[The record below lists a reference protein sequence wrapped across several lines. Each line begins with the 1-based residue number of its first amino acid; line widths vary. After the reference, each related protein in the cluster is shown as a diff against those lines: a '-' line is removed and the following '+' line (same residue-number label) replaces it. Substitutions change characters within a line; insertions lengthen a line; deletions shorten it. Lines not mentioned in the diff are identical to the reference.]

1 MHRETFSGK
10 SQTAVIKDGSVSG
23 IERDIIKEEITE
35 AMQGKPGLQ
44 KASRMQLNNPCTF
57 LATPPRTLLQTN

>member
-44 KASRMQLNNPCTF
+44 KASRMLNNPF
-57 LATPPRTLLQTN
+57 